1 MSLDG
6 AEDKLAQLD
15 AEQTRRATAVDLGMP
30 TFAQMA
36 IRTSDVDETA
46 P

>member
-1 MSLDG
+1 MSLVG
-6 AEDKLAQLD
+6 AEDELAQLD
-15 AEQTRRATAVDLGMP
+15 AEQTHRGTAVGLGMP